1 MTTSW
6 TPLACRSTQC
16 RCHAM
21 CCAQPINGRLSIG
34 LVRVELLVLA
44 GVSPKITFTAAQ
56 AREHAPAG
64 IRRSICDCSW
74 PHGVRA
80 EVPRP
85 CLHRASAIDNALRPF
100 ARPSRDAI
108 GRSESLPVCNR
119 VVKVA
124 GRPER
129 LRSDANVHVCV
140 IDSYVGGNIGE
151 AHGFAKRQRAS
162 RSPSIFLANHSLLS
176 TSLIERLGCRW
187 PWKRPF
193 WRVTGVPA

>member
-6 TPLACRSTQC
+6 TPLASRSTQC
-16 RCHAM
+16 RCHSVG
-21 CCAQPINGRLSIG
+21 CAQPSNRRLSIALG
-34 LVRVELLVLA
+34 RVELLVLA

-129 LRSDANVHVCV
+129 LRSDADVHVCV
-140 IDSYVGGNIGE
+140 IDSHVGGNIGE
-151 AHGFAKRQRAS
+151 GQLNPGVRAAWKDASQTRQAI
-162 RSPSIFLANHSLLS
+162 P
-176 TSLIERLGCRW
+176 
-187 PWKRPF
+187 
-193 WRVTGVPA
+193 